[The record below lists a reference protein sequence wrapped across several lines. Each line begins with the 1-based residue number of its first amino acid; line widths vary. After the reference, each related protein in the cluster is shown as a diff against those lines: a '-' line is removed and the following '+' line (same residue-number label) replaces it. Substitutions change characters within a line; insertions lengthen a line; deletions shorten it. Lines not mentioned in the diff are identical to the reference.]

1 MYLKIME
8 FGFLGIALILTFLLF
23 IRELGITKKLSPM
36 RASDFV
42 SSIAGFMFFY
52 VILAFLLAIFVKGMQ
67 VKFTMAL
74 FGIMPFVIGKIVTYK
89 KVRFYSIIQ
98 IVCIITSIVYVM
110 SL

>member
-8 FGFLGIALILTFLLF
+8 FSFLGVALILTFLLF
-23 IRELGITKKLSPM
+23 IRELGVTKKMSPM

-42 SSIAGFMFFY
+42 SSMAGLMFGY
-52 VILAFLLAIFVKGMQ
+52 VILAFLLALFLKGIQ

-74 FGIMPFVIGKIVTYK
+74 FGLMPFIIGKIVTYK
-89 KVRFYSIIQ
+89 KVHFYSIIQ
-98 IVCIITSIVYVM
+98 IVCIIVSIVYVI

>member
-8 FGFLGIALILTFLLF
+8 FSFLGVALILTFLLV
-23 IRELGITKKLSPM
+23 IRELGVTKKMSPM

-42 SSIAGFMFFY
+42 SSMAGLMLGY
-52 VILAFLLAIFVKGMQ
+52 VILAFLLALFLKGIQ

-74 FGIMPFVIGKIVTYK
+74 FGFMPFIIGKIVTYK
-89 KVRFYSIIQ
+89 KVHFYSIIQ
-98 IVCIITSIVYVM
+98 IVCIIVSIVYVI